1 MHRPRPIH
9 SLLSLLVAL
18 GLVLTPAM
26 TRSASAAKPAAAAPK
41 KKSASQTKASRSA
54 AAKKGWETRRMGD
67 KASANW
73 AARTAA
79 NPKLKNN
86 KKAEATF
93 KARSMA
99 SQKSAAR
106 RSKSSTTAMKPA
118 KQAKSGRKVK
128 RNKAIAKKSGKKNK
142 QSKKNKKNNGAV
154 AEEEIDDEDGIDAE
168 DDDDFS
174 DVIENAGFDEA
185 TMAEA
190 GDAFAEAEEH
200 MAAGRTADAVD
211 AAIYGHELMAYEAEL
226 AAQDYDADGEHDQ
239 ADSIRLFASKHTEA
253 ANALRTR
260 FPTAEEGQAAD
271 EGDDEAEVDD
281 EVEEPRAERAT
292 GFFGKMKAN
301 RAARASFKQ
310 MVREDGG
317 MRGEYNRLKSEK
329 RSWKTGFF
337 TGLSAVAFVKNMLPI
352 VLTGVVT
359 TGGAIFA
366 GLGAVGLASAGIRE
380 YKLRDASR
388 KELVKDLYASG
399 ELEPHE
405 IQTYQAAGWL

>member
-41 KKSASQTKASRSA
+41 KKSSQTKASRSA
-54 AAKKGWETRRMGD
+54 AAKKGWETHRMND

-73 AARTAA
+73 AARVKA
-79 NPKLKNN
+79 NPTLKNN
-86 KKAEATF
+86 KKAESTF
-93 KARSMA
+93 KARSVA
-99 SQKSAAR
+99 SQRTAAKHRASTSAT
-106 RSKSSTTAMKPA
+106 KSSK
-118 KQAKSGRKVK
+118 KAKSSRKVK
-128 RNKAIAKKSGKKNK
+128 RNKAIAKKSGKKN
-142 QSKKNKKNNGAV
+142 SKKNGGKKNAAD
-154 AEEEIDDEDGIDAE
+154 AEEYDAE
-168 DDDDFS
+168 DDVEADDDDDFQ

-190 GDAFAEAEEH
+190 GDAFAEADELF
-200 MAAGRTADAVD
+200 AAGHRADAFD

-226 AAQDYDADGEHDQ
+226 AAADYEADGEFDQ
-239 ADSIRLFASKHTEA
+239 ADSIRQFGNKHT
-253 ANALRTR
+253 
-260 FPTAEEGQAAD
+260 QAAKVLKKQLPVVEEAQD
-271 EGDDEAEVDD
+271 DGGDEAEVDD
-281 EVEEPRAERAT
+281 GAEAEQPRAQRAT

-352 VLTGVVT
+352 VLGGVVT

-366 GLGAVGLASAGIRE
+366 GLGAVGLASAGSRD

-405 IQTYQAAGWL
+405 IHTYQAAGWL